1 MRVIAGAA
9 RGRRLTVPRGRDTR
23 PTSDRVKEA
32 LFSSLQPR
40 LPGAHVADLYAGGG
54 GLGIEALSRG
64 AATVTFVER
73 AAHARQALIENLRR
87 TGLSEDAIV
96 LHGDVGSLLADGL
109 PGAPFDLVLL
119 DPPYALS
126 GTELEHVLERVAAV
140 VTAHGLVVV
149 ERGRR
154 SDPLRWPPGLP
165 PGRTRRYGDT
175 ILYEAT
181 PAGASGT
188 TREEGG
194 AP

>member
-1 MRVIAGAA
+1 MRVIAGSA

-64 AATVTFVER
+64 ASAVTFVER
-73 AAHARQALIENLRR
+73 ATHAHRALLENLHR
-87 TGLSEDAIV
+87 TGLGEDSIV
-96 LHGDVGSLLADGL
+96 LHGDVATLLEAGL

-126 GTELEHVLERVAAV
+126 GTELQHVLERVITIV
-140 VTAHGLVVV
+140 SDGGLVVV

-154 SDPLRWPPGLP
+154 SDPLRWPRGLP
-165 PGRTRRYGDT
+165 PGRARRYGDT
-175 ILYEAT
+175 ILYEAR

-188 TREEGG
+188 TTEEGG